1 MQKVNAHNKLT
12 QPEDKV
18 DLVALIR
25 YRYLAYWPLFLLA
38 AVIAVGGAM
47 VYLRYATPVYKIGGT
62 LLVKDESKDLGESGS
77 IMQEMD
83 LFGSKKNIENEIQ
96 ILTSRTLAREVIR
109 NLNLFGNV
117 YEEGKIRNIEA
128 YDYSPVKLE
137 FLEPWKINNPV
148 PDKVPLQLVPVQNKV
163 MLNNKLYALN
173 DTVVT
178 QWGKMVMRATPEGRN
193 DVKLYQVRIANEK
206 QMTQEL
212 MAKLKVTPI
221 SKMATVINLEYTDV
235 VPKRGEDIVNELMK
249 VYTAASIKDKNKLAA
264 STMEFVNKRLDIVAK
279 ELSTVEGKVEQF
291 RTREGIVDI
300 GEQSKIFLESVQE
313 NDSKI
318 SESSMQLSVL
328 DAIERH
334 VSGKTGGESIVPAT
348 LGLSDPVL
356 MELLS
361 KLYQTEME
369 IEGLRKTTGENSPR
383 LLALNRQVEKLTP
396 SILENIHSLRENF
409 TAGREKLLADN
420 SRYMGILRTVPGK
433 ERALVEVSRERE
445 IKNSIYTFLLQKRE
459 ETALAYSAAVS
470 DNRIV
475 DLAESAPG
483 PFSPRRMMVLMV
495 ALAGGII
502 VVAAYITI
510 KDMLNREITSRSDIE
525 KATGAPIVAEILYD
539 DSNDAVVIADG
550 RRSLVAE
557 QFRTLRTSLSYI
569 GLNGDNKTLL
579 VTSSISGEGKSFISV
594 NLAVSLSLI
603 RKKVVL
609 LEFDLRKPMISK
621 MLNVSRE
628 PGITNYLVGRNS
640 ISDLLRPMPGN
651 ENLYILPAGV
661 IPPNPTEL
669 ILNGRLEE
677 LLRHLKT
684 MFDYVIIDTAPVGPV
699 SDARLLAPFADA
711 TLYVM
716 RHQVTPRLY
725 LKKIDE
731 IYKNKELGKLNL
743 VFNGVKLNSVQGH
756 GYGYGYGYTE
766 EARKKKN
773 GRPKSFIK
781 GIFNL

>member
-1 MQKVNAHNKLT
+1 MQKVNAHNKQS
-12 QPEDKV
+12 QPDEKV

-25 YRYLAYWPLFLLA
+25 YRYLAYWPLFLIVA
-38 AVIAVGGAM
+38 ALSVGAALL
-47 VYLRYATPVYKIGGT
+47 YLRYATPVYRISST
-62 LLVKDESKDLGESGS
+62 LLVKDEQKDLGESN
-77 IMQEMD
+77 ILAEMD

-109 NLNLFGNV
+109 NLNLFADV
-117 YEEGKIRNIEA
+117 YEEGQIRNIPA
-128 YDYSPVKLE
+128 YDYSPVKLQ
-137 FLEPWKINNPV
+137 FLEPERIMSAV
-148 PDKVPLQLVPVQNKV
+148 PEKVPLQLLASQGKV
-163 MLNNKLYALN
+163 ILNNKAYPLN
-173 DTVVT
+173 DTVST
-178 QWGKMVMRATPEGRN
+178 PWGKMKITALPG
-193 DVKLYQVRIANEK
+193 VKDDKIYHVRIVNER
-206 QMTQEL
+206 QMTQEF
-212 MAKLKVTPI
+212 MSRLKVTPI
-221 SKMATVINLEYTDV
+221 SKMATVINLEYTDI
-235 VPKRGEDIVNELMK
+235 VPNRGQDVLNELMK

-264 STMEFVNKRLDIVAK
+264 STMEFLNKRLEIVTK

-291 RTREGIVDI
+291 KTASGIVDI
-300 GEQSKIFLESVQE
+300 SEQSKLFLESVQE
-313 NDSKI
+313 NDRQL

-334 VSGKTGGESIVPAT
+334 VSGKTGGQSIVPAT
-348 LGLSDPVL
+348 LGISDPVM

-369 IEGLRKTTGENSPR
+369 IEALRKTTGENSPR
-383 LLALNRQVEKLTP
+383 LQALNRQVEKLTP

-409 TAGREKLLADN
+409 NAGRQKLVSDN
-420 SRYMGILRTVPGK
+420 GRFMSMLRSVPAK
-433 ERALVEVSRERE
+433 ERALVEVGREKE
-445 IKNSIYTFLLQKRE
+445 IKAAIYTFLLQKRE

-475 DLAESAPG
+475 DAAEPESG
-483 PFSPRRMMVLMV
+483 PFSPRRSMVIVM
-495 ALAGGII
+495 ALAGGIVLVI
-502 VVAAYITI
+502 AFITL
-510 KDMLNREITSRSDIE
+510 KDMMNRELTSRSDIE
-525 KATGAPIVAEILYD
+525 KVTSAPIVAEILYD

-621 MLNVSRE
+621 MMKVSRE
-628 PGITNYLVGRNS
+628 PGITNYLVGRTN
-640 ISDLLRPMPGN
+640 ISDMLRQVEGN
-651 ENLYILPAGV
+651 EYLYILPAGV

-677 LLRHLKT
+677 MLRHLKT
-684 MFDYVIIDTAPVGPV
+684 MFDYVIIDTAPVGLV

-711 TLYVM
+711 TLYVT

-725 LKKIDE
+725 LKKIDDL
-731 IYKNKELGKLNL
+731 YRSKELGKLNI
-743 VFNGVKLNSVQGH
+743 VFNGVKVNSVQGH
-756 GYGYGYGYTE
+756 SYGYGYGYTE
-766 EARKKKN
+766 EVRKKKN
-773 GRPKSFIK
+773 GKPKSFIK

>member
-1 MQKVNAHNKLT
+1 MQKVNAHNKPS
-12 QPEDKV
+12 QAEDKV

-25 YRYLAYWPLFLLA
+25 YRYLAYWPLFLIVAGLSVGA
-38 AVIAVGGAM
+38 ALL
-47 VYLRYATPVYKIGGT
+47 YLRYATPVYHISST
-62 LLVKDESKDLGESGS
+62 LLVKDDSKDLGESN
-77 IMQEMD
+77 ILAEMD
-83 LFGSKKNIENEIQ
+83 LFGSKKNIENEIEV
-96 ILTSRTLAREVIR
+96 LTSRTLIREVAH
-109 NLNLFGNV
+109 NLNLYGDI
-117 YEEGKIRNIEA
+117 YEEGQIRNIPA
-128 YDYSPVKLE
+128 YDYTPVKLQ
-137 FLEPWKINNPV
+137 FMEPERIMSAV
-148 PDKVPLQLVPVQNKV
+148 PEKVTLQLQAKQNKAI
-163 MLNNKLYALN
+163 LAGKAYNLN
-173 DTVVT
+173 DTVQT
-178 QWGKMVMRATPEGRN
+178 PWGKMKITAKPGVDDN
-193 DVKLYQVRIANEK
+193 KLYHVRIINEK
-206 QMTQEL
+206 QLTQEL
-212 MAKLKVTPI
+212 LTKLKVTPI

-235 VPKRGEDIVNELMK
+235 VPNRGEDILNELMK

-264 STMEFVNKRLDIVAK
+264 STMEFVTKRLDIVSK
-279 ELSTVEGKVEQF
+279 ELSAVEGKVEQF
-291 RTREGIVDI
+291 KTASGIVDI
-300 GEQSKIFLESVQE
+300 GEQSKLFLESVQE
-313 NDSKI
+313 NDRQL

-328 DAIERH
+328 DAIEKH
-334 VSGKTGGESIVPAT
+334 ITGKSGGQSIVPAT
-348 LGLSDPVL
+348 LGLSDPVM

-369 IEGLRKTTGENSPR
+369 IEALKKTTGENSPK
-383 LLALNRQVEKLTP
+383 LTALNRQVEKLTP
-396 SILENIHSLRENF
+396 SILENLHSLRENLN
-409 TAGREKLLADN
+409 ASRVKLQSDN
-420 SRYMGILRTVPGK
+420 ARFNSMLRTVPSK
-433 ERALVEVSRERE
+433 ERALVEVSRDKE
-445 IKNSIYTFLLQKRE
+445 IKAAIYTFLLQKRE

-475 DLAESAPG
+475 DAAESDPG
-483 PFSPRRMMVLMV
+483 PFSPRRMMVIAM
-495 ALAGGII
+495 ALAAG
-502 VVAAYITI
+502 VVLVIGFITL
-510 KDMLNREITSRSDIE
+510 KDMMNREITSRADIE
-525 KATGAPIVAEILYD
+525 KVTAAPIVAEILYD

-621 MLNVSRE
+621 MMKVSRE
-628 PGITNYLVGRNS
+628 PGITNYLVGRSN
-640 ISDLLRPMPGN
+640 ISEMLRQVEGN

-677 LLRHLKT
+677 LLRHLKS
-684 MFDYVIIDTAPVGPV
+684 MFDYVIIDTAPVGLV

-711 TLYVM
+711 TLYVT

-731 IYKNKELGKLNL
+731 LFRNKELGKLNL
-743 VFNGVKLNSVQGH
+743 VFNGVKLNSVQGQ

-766 EARKKKN
+766 EVKRKKN
-773 GRPKSFIK
+773 GKPKSFIK